1 MNMISTQKRARLARL
16 CHGACGY
23 QRASKAL
30 PQPPRQA
37 VAHSLAHCGWD
48 ARDSAEQGEDR
59 VRSVVC
65 AQEGEGGALTGT
77 PPSPRGRSCKGG
89 RAWTNARTPC
99 LVCLGEGSARAAA

>member
-65 AQEGEGGALTGT
+65 AQEGEEGGSHWHATQPTGSELQGGSGVDKR
-77 PPSPRGRSCKGG
+77 PNPLFGLPRRG
-89 RAWTNARTPC
+89 
-99 LVCLGEGSARAAA
+99 